1 MPDPIHVRGTARQTP
16 IMRRIAIT
24 SAERIGA
31 APRRDPAHEL
41 YDRAC
46 DLVAA
51 AAELRAASAD
61 CDGDAAVAATLGSL
75 GAALGDIAAAVDGLR
90 CSSVLRISSAWPAFG
105 EGACAEAGDASIRF
119 DAASAAIRAAA
130 GACDDARREVGPLL
144 AELSPR

>member
-1 MPDPIHVRGTARQTP
+1 
-16 IMRRIAIT
+16 MRPIAIT
-24 SAERIGA
+24 PAERIA
-31 APRRDPAHEL
+31 APARRDPAHEL

-51 AAELRAASAD
+51 AADLRAASAD
-61 CDGDAAVAATLGSL
+61 RDNDAAVAATLGSL
-75 GAALGDIAAAVDGLR
+75 VAALADVAAAVEELR
-90 CSSVLRISSAWPAFG
+90 CSSVRRIAGAWPAFG